1 MLLLASLN
9 LYAAYTANIV
19 ALLQS
24 PTDSIQTLSDLLH
37 NPLTLAVKDRPYAH
51 NLLMVHKL
59 QKINLPNQNLN
70 DKKYKRNNFYV

>member
-37 NPLTLAVKDRPYAH
+37 SPLTLAAEDVIYAH
-51 NLLMVHKL
+51 NMFKVHKL
-59 QKINLPNQNLN
+59 QKV
-70 DKKYKRNNFYV
+70 NFPKQKVKC